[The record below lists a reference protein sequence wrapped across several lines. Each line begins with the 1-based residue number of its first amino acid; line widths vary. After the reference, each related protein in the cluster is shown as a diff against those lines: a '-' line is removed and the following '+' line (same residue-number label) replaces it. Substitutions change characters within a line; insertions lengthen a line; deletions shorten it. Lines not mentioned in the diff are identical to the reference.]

1 MRRHEAW
8 RWVLGALLCVAVC
21 GASDPTARPRILSSI
36 TRPQNLSCKAAEGV
50 DFEFFTQLLHGPKHV
65 LKILIKD
72 DYDVTLLPPDPTPP
86 PTPPTQPPSPPTT
99 PFISLPPSLPPVKT
113 TIASRTTPR
122 PITTTLRTAAKPSI
136 TTGIPM
142 VPSSARSTYVFEESD
157 DDWDYIQ
164 GLVPPSNGD
173 PGLLAYERL
182 RHQIRTLMQESER
195 AKKAMELFCAE
206 AAKEDN
212 TVIESDGS
220 LHPSYEEVPGVGV
233 YRLHARPRSWE
244 EARKACEREGAQLAV
259 PNSRTEAL
267 ALMDIHNRCPR
278 LLPTH
283 FNDYQY
289 LGVHDL
295 YSEGDWETVVGYPL
309 NETGYVN
316 WAKNQ
321 PDNTH
326 QHGENCLSMN
336 RNGFFNDVPCW
347 TELPFI
353 CEHP

>member
-8 RWVLGALLCVAVC
+8 WWVLGAVLCVAVC
-21 GASDPTARPRILSSI
+21 GASDPPARPRILSSI

-50 DFEFFTQLLHGPKHV
+50 DFEFFTQLFPPKHV

-99 PFISLPPSLPPVKT
+99 PIISLPPSLQPVKT
-113 TIASRTTPR
+113 IAPRTTPR
-122 PITTTLRTAAKPSI
+122 PITPTLRTAAKPST

-142 VPSSARSTYVFEESD
+142 VPSSARSTYVFEGSD

-182 RHQIRTLMQESER
+182 RHQIRTLMKESER
-195 AKKAMELFCAE
+195 AKKAMELFCTE

-321 PDNTH
+321 PDNIH
-326 QHGENCLSMN
+326 EHGENCLSMN